1 MIHFRF
7 NISHPVGMN
16 KIKSGAISPPFPPLC
31 ESIVQIVRKT
41 FTFEISAPL
50 PNFVMEFLCPHL
62 SPPNRS
68 FHRQETTTVGL

>member
-7 NISHPVGMN
+7 NISHPVGTN
-16 KIKSGAISPPFPPLC
+16 KENPAQFLPFPPLC

-41 FTFEISAPL
+41 FPFEISAPL
-50 PNFVMEFLCPHL
+50 ANFVMEFLCPPL

-68 FHRQETTTVGL
+68 FHRQETTMVGL